1 MKIVESRPC
10 SLAGAAAF
18 LRQEYIRSG
27 IMTEDKALRLHN
39 RATGEYDIARPLT
52 DEERLQQ
59 RLEKAK
65 TSYEQ
70 KRIARSERARKE
82 ARRKREWRKRKNVPD
97 SPVLR
102 EN

>member
-1 MKIVESRPC
+1 MTDDL
-10 SLAGAAAF
+10 SLK
-18 LRQEYIRSG
+18 LYDRV
-27 IMTEDKALRLHN
+27 
-39 RATGEYDIARPLT
+39 TGENDIARPLT

-59 RLEKAK
+59 RLKKAK
-65 TSYEQ
+65 TSYKQ

-82 ARRKREWRKRKNVPD
+82 ARRKREWRKRKNITD